1 MTGTVRVPVKLT
13 DCNRSEG
20 RVVSKPIFETIRLG
34 LHRVKHTDH
43 CHEQKSR
50 NHPFT
55 SVRMTIS
62 NPSPHKYTPYF
73 QTVSNVSFESIN
85 APMHRF
91 EISYSHNPSLHGH
104 TASIQTWISN
114 PSTLKCIG
122 SKHYTCIIQIQF
134 LQPSISVQE
143 RNDTEEMSTTTT
155 KRCLNS
161 NFKIGSGENRYEIL
175 QQTKLTTTRGRTT
188 LTRSKLTYVHTCRTN
203 IRFWIFT
210 GIKHYSRYKCDS
222 QRLSTIIQQ
231 SIISTQGYGNTAY
244 EFQQKRE
251 QWLFR

>member
-1 MTGTVRVPVKLT
+1 MTGTIRVPVKLT
-13 DCNRSEG
+13 DCNRSEC
-20 RVVSKPIFETIRLG
+20 RVVSKPIFEPIRLR

-43 CHEQKSR
+43 CREQWFRTHPNHRFEDHFRNHRNELLIR

-73 QTVSNVSFESIN
+73 QTVLNVDFESIN

-122 SKHYTCIIQIQF
+122 SKHYTCAIQILF

-143 RNDTEEMSTTTT
+143 RIDTKELFKTTI

-175 QQTKLTTTRGRTT
+175 QQT
-188 LTRSKLTYVHTCRTN
+188 
-203 IRFWIFT
+203 
-210 GIKHYSRYKCDS
+210 
-222 QRLSTIIQQ
+222 
-231 SIISTQGYGNTAY
+231 
-244 EFQQKRE
+244 
-251 QWLFR
+251 